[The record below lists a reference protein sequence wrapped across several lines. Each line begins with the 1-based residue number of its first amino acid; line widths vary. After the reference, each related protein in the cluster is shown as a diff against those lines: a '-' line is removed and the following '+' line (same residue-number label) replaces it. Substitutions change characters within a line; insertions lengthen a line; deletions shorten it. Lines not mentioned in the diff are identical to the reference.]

1 MSKLYKETPIT
12 LYHYSVERYTELSSL
27 AARGL
32 QKKGF
37 EAKESDPFAYNKSIS
52 FFFEPIPLNLPEILH
67 HEHNFWK
74 TGVEL
79 YQYEISTIQLKEETP
94 YRLTEGEEI
103 VDLIYNKQDW
113 DKAKGNN
120 SLIEQYKKEIQ
131 EMEVLLKYKGTDVNE
146 LIKASKK
153 YQTGIRK
160 KYQELYEFHRKHPE
174 DNLLDKYAACVPHVM
189 IYIDKLIIKPKRVTR
204 IRLK

>member
-1 MSKLYKETPIT
+1 MSKLYKEKPIT

-52 FFFEPIPLNLPEILH
+52 FFFEPIPLDLPEILRR
-67 HEHNFWK
+67 EHNFWK
-74 TGVEL
+74 TGAEL
-79 YQYEISTIQLKEETP
+79 YQYEISTVQLKEETP
-94 YRLTEGEEI
+94 YILTEGEEI

-113 DKAKGNN
+113 SKVKGDA
-120 SLIEQYKKEIQ
+120 SLISKYKEEIRAL
-131 EMEVLLKYKGTDVNE
+131 ELKLKYKGTNIED
-146 LIKASKK
+146 LIRVSKK
-153 YQTGIRK
+153 YRTGIRERYK
-160 KYQELYEFHRKHPE
+160 ALYELNLKYPE
-174 DNLLDKYAACVPHVM
+174 DNLLDKYAATVPHVM
-189 IYIDKLIIKPKRVTR
+189 IYTDKLVIKPKSTKR

>member
-1 MSKLYKETPIT
+1 MSKLYKETPVT

-32 QKKGF
+32 QKEGF

-52 FFFEPIPLNLPEILH
+52 FFFEPIPLDLPEILH

-74 TGVEL
+74 KDAEL
-79 YQYEISTIQLKEETP
+79 YQYEISTVQLKEETP
-94 YRLTEGEEI
+94 YVLTEGEEI

-113 DKAKGNN
+113 SKAEGNPAFI
-120 SLIEQYKKEIQ
+120 SKYKEEIRAL
-131 EMEVLLKYKGTDVNE
+131 ELKLKYRGTNIDD
-146 LIKASKK
+146 LIRVSKK
-153 YQTGIRK
+153 YRTGIRERYK
-160 KYQELYEFHRKHPE
+160 ALYELNLKYPE
-174 DNLLDKYAACVPHVM
+174 DNLLDKYAATVPHVM
-189 IYIDKLIIKPKRVTR
+189 IYTDKLKIKPKSTKR

>member
-32 QKKGF
+32 QKEGF

-52 FFFEPIPLNLPEILH
+52 FFFEPIPLDLPEILY
-67 HEHNFWK
+67 HEHKFWK
-74 TGVEL
+74 TGAEL
-79 YQYEISTIQLKEETP
+79 YQYEISTVQLKEETP
-94 YRLTEGEEI
+94 YVLTEGEEI

-113 DKAKGNN
+113 SKVKGNPA
-120 SLIEQYKKEIQ
+120 LISKYKEEIKAL
-131 EMEVLLKYKGTDVNE
+131 ELKLKYRGTNIDD
-146 LIKASKK
+146 LIRVSKR
-153 YQTGIRK
+153 YRTGIRERYK
-160 KYQELYEFHRKHPE
+160 ALYELNLKYPE
-174 DNLLDKYAACVPHVM
+174 DNLLDKYAATVPHVM
-189 IYIDKLIIKPKRVTR
+189 IYTDKLKIKPKSTKR